1 MSTRPLL
8 HCPDGP
14 CSQLASDDSIL
25 RILAQQE
32 TREVARLRA
41 RQEGTSDNLSPRPFQ
56 PRERRSP
63 PSEAMENRRRT
74 RARHSSFHPSYP
86 AGFAVGRASTASHTA
101 VASALGQQSPSRERV
116 IAPSGIP
123 WPGFPLD
130 LNRSL
135 TPHPATQSMT
145 TGQRL
150 FYTPTDQGH
159 ASNSAS
165 QHDQSTPTPAVFRL
179 GPSPPMQMTPHNPY
193 YPSMPYGAAPPAPY
207 SQQQPAMGSLTP
219 PHFQNPTS
227 SGNNG
232 GPDPTGSEGQLQ

>member
-1 MSTRPLL
+1 
-8 HCPDGP
+8 
-14 CSQLASDDSIL
+14 LAHQD
-25 RILAQQE
+25 A
-32 TREVARLRA
+32 REVARLRA
-41 RQEGTSDNLSPRPFQ
+41 RPEGGSDNPTPRPFQ

-86 AGFAVGRASTASHTA
+86 AGFAVSRASTSHTTGGPTP
-101 VASALGQQSPSRERV
+101 GQQSPSRERV
-116 IAPSGIP
+116 MPPSGFP

-135 TPHPATQSMT
+135 TPHPATQAMT
-145 TGQRL
+145 AGQRL
-150 FYTPTDQGH
+150 FYTPADQIRTSN
-159 ASNSAS
+159 ASS

-193 YPSMPYGAAPPAPY
+193 YPSMPYGAPPAPY
-207 SQQQPAMGSLTP
+207 PQQQPALGSLTP

-232 GPDPTGSEGQLQ
+232 GPETTGSEGQLQ